1 MTKNRTPT
9 PVYLDP
15 GMHPGLEV
23 KGLTSFFKADTQIFR
38 YQLFT
43 TKIILYPWKLEI
55 VKVIHFS
62 SVILFDIKIE
72 NCTLYKNCTYNK
84 F

>member
-23 KGLTSFFKADTQIFR
+23 KGLRYVALVQWFKLPAWEVGHRGFEPLYGFQVSKEHIVFPRSLVKIQYCGETQ
-38 YQLFT
+38 
-43 TKIILYPWKLEI
+43 
-55 VKVIHFS
+55 
-62 SVILFDIKIE
+62 
-72 NCTLYKNCTYNK
+72 
-84 F
+84 

>member
-23 KGLTSFFKADTQIFR
+23 KGLITSANKHAERTRACNWDIDTHWPEIEPDVRLIVSKNIIF
-38 YQLFT
+38 YDN
-43 TKIILYPWKLEI
+43 IKLLAEPPARPPC
-55 VKVIHFS
+55 H
-62 SVILFDIKIE
+62 
-72 NCTLYKNCTYNK
+72 
-84 F
+84 

>member
-23 KGLTSFFKADTQIFR
+23 KGLR
-38 YQLFT
+38 QLPRFAT
-43 TKIILYPWKLEI
+43 PGRRNI
-55 VKVIHFS
+55 VK
-62 SVILFDIKIE
+62 
-72 NCTLYKNCTYNK
+72 TLKRHEDSTAYNNFYCCKKNVRY
-84 F
+84 

>member
-23 KGLTSFFKADTQIFR
+23 KGLRKSQLKKMQIF
-38 YQLFT
+38 Q
-43 TKIILYPWKLEI
+43 
-55 VKVIHFS
+55 
-62 SVILFDIKIE
+62 IK
-72 NCTLYKNCTYNK
+72 CLRVALGLTYYMTEQDK
-84 F
+84 

>member
-23 KGLTSFFKADTQIFR
+23 KGLR
-38 YQLFT
+38 QLETGSRLDF
-43 TKIILYPWKLEI
+43 
-55 VKVIHFS
+55 V
-62 SVILFDIKIE
+62 
-72 NCTLYKNCTYNK
+72 YNGIGMSLSEGQK
-84 F
+84 GNR